1 MTVGSRIAMW
11 RAARIALFAVLLVSA
26 LFLPRAVSPYK
37 LLTFT
42 TVLTLALMAQGWN
55 FIGGY
60 TGFAA
65 FGNVAFFG
73 IGAYATGLLMLSPWR
88 VPFFAALASG
98 AALAAALAAGIGFAL
113 LRLKGHYFAIA
124 TLGVAEALREVASSW
139 DSVTQGA
146 TGIDLP
152 VRSDSSF
159 FYYVALGLVALGL
172 VLTAWIERSKLG
184 CGWVAIREDQDAAR
198 MLGINTTLFKVVAFA
213 LSAVFAALAGGI
225 VAYQN
230 IHVAPDDFFKIEYT
244 LQMIIACVIGGTGT
258 VWGPVLGAAAYQL
271 LSTFVWSHFI
281 ELHPTVL
288 GAIIVFFVVF
298 LPRGLMDLLRRLG
311 SPGASTRPAEARG
324 RAGIDLLLANVRAS
338 RIE

>member
-1 MTVGSRIAMW
+1 MSAASRTPMGRVARVALLAITL
-11 RAARIALFAVLLVSA
+11 AALLA
-26 LFLPRAVSPYK
+26 LPRYVSPYK

-60 TGFAA
+60 TGYPA

-73 IGAYATGLLMLSPWR
+73 IGAYTTGLLMLSRWNI
-88 VPFFAALASG
+88 PFFPALGAGALLAS
-98 AALAAALAAGIGFAL
+98 AVAVGIGFAL

-124 TLGVAEALREVASSW
+124 TLGVAEAMREIAASW
-139 DSVTQGA
+139 DRVTEGA

-159 FYYVALGLVALGL
+159 FYYVALGLVVLGL
-172 VLTAWIERSKLG
+172 VVTALLQRSKLG
-184 CGWVAIREDQDAAR
+184 FGWVAIREDQDAAR
-198 MLGINTTLFKVVAFA
+198 MLGINTTLFKVAAFV
-213 LSAVFAALAGGI
+213 LSAVFAAFAGGI

-258 VWGPVLGAAAYQL
+258 VWGPLFGAAVFQL

-288 GAIIVFFVVF
+288 GAVIIFFVVF
-298 LPRGLMDLLRRLG
+298 LPRGLMDLFHRLASRRRGL
-311 SPGASTRPAEARG
+311 ARPDAPR
-324 RAGIDLLLANVRAS
+324 RPFLDLLLANVRAS

>member
-1 MTVGSRIAMW
+1 MSEASRTPMRRVA
-11 RAARIALFAVLLVSA
+11 RAAFFAVILVALL
-26 LFLPRAVSPYK
+26 LLPRAVSSYK

-42 TVLTLALMAQGWN
+42 SVLTLALMAQGWN

-60 TGFAA
+60 TGYPA

-73 IGAYATGLLMLSPWR
+73 IGAYTTGLLMLSRWS
-88 VPFFAALASG
+88 VPFFP
-98 AALAAALAAGIGFAL
+98 ALAAGALLASAVAIGFGFAL

-124 TLGVAEALREVASSW
+124 TLGVAEAMREIAASW
-139 DSVTQGA
+139 DRVTEGS

-159 FYYVALGLVALGL
+159 FYYVALGLVVLGL
-172 VLTAWIERSKLG
+172 VVTALLQRSKLG
-184 CGWVAIREDQDAAR
+184 YGWVAIREDHDAAR
-198 MLGINTTLFKVVAFA
+198 MLGINTTLFKVAAFA
-213 LSAVFAALAGGI
+213 ISAVFAALAGGI

-244 LQMIIACVIGGTGT
+244 LQMIIACIIGGTGT
-258 VWGPVLGAAAYQL
+258 VWGPVLGAAVFQL

-288 GAIIVFFVVF
+288 GAVIVFFVVF
-298 LPRGLMDLLRRLG
+298 LPRGLMDLFRRL
-311 SPGASTRPAEARG
+311 ASG
-324 RAGIDLLLANVRAS
+324 RAPARPDAQRRRPVLDLLLANVRAS